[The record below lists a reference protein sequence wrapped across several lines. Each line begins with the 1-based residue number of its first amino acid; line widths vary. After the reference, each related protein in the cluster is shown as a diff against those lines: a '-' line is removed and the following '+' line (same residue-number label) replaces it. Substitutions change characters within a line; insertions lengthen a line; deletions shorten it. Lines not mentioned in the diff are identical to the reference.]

1 LGVHLVGDSIRRRLQ
16 TIDLCRQ
23 GYIKWD

>member
-1 LGVHLVGDSIRRRLQ
+1 LGVHLVGDLIHRRLQ
-16 TIDLCRQ
+16 AIILCRQ